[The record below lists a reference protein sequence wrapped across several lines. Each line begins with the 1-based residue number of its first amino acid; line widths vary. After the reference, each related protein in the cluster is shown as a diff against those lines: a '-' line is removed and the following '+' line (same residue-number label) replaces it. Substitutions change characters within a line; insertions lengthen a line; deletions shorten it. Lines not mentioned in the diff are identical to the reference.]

1 MTEQHD
7 PQGAAEPPREES
19 VGETLARARQSLG
32 LSLEDCAQQLKLA
45 PRKIEAMEQ
54 DRFDELPAGTFARG
68 MLRSY
73 AKLLGVDAEALIARG
88 GEQMKGRDTTSSAVS
103 LRPPIPFSEPGKRGN
118 TLYVGLSIAALAL
131 VAWVAWGWQQ
141 ERSAAKLSFV
151 PASALPAPPSPPSQ
165 KGAVVATTASS
176 FTPLQQQAAREEKPA
191 AVAAEPAPATTEP
204 AASEARPDAAA
215 AVAATTAT
223 DSPAAATTSAEATA
237 AAAATRRI
245 ELRFERE
252 SWVEIRGSNGRTLLV
267 SQMHPGG
274 TERVVEGEP
283 PFALVIG
290 NARHVRLAYDGKPVD
305 LAPHIKVEVARL
317 SLP

>member
-32 LSLEDCAQQLKLA
+32 LSVEDCAQQLKLS

-73 AKLLGVDAEALIARG
+73 AKLLGVDAAALIARG
-88 GEQMKGRDTTSSAVS
+88 GEQMKGRDTTASAVS

-118 TLYVGLSIAALAL
+118 ALYVGLSIAALAL

-141 ERSAAKLSFV
+141 ERGAAKLSFV
-151 PASALPAPPSPPSQ
+151 PASALPAPPQ
-165 KGAVVATTASS
+165 QGAVVATAAPS
-176 FTPLQQQAAREEKPA
+176 FTPVQQQAPQEEKPA
-191 AVAAEPAPATTEP
+191 LAASEPAPATTEP
-204 AASEARPDAAA
+204 AATEAQQHAAA
-215 AVAATTAT
+215 AATTAST
-223 DSPAAATTSAEATA
+223 
-237 AAAATRRI
+237 AATRRI

-317 SLP
+317 NLP

>member
-7 PQGAAEPPREES
+7 PQAVEESPREES
-19 VGETLARARQSLG
+19 VGEALARARQSLG
-32 LSLEDCAQQLKLA
+32 LSIEDCAQQLKLA

-118 TLYVGLSIAALAL
+118 VLYVGLSVAALAL

-151 PASALPAPPSPPSQ
+151 PASALPAPPQ
-165 KGAVVATTASS
+165 QGAVVATTASG
-176 FTPLQQQAAREEKPA
+176 FTPVRQKAQEEKPA
-191 AVAAEPAPATTEP
+191 GVASEPAAATTEP
-204 AASEARPDAAA
+204 AATEAQQHAAA
-215 AVAATTAT
+215 SAAAT
-223 DSPAAATTSAEATA
+223 DSPAAATSSAEATSA
-237 AAAATRRI
+237 AGMRRI

-267 SQMHPGG
+267 SQMHAGG

-290 NARHVRLAYDGKPVD
+290 NARHVRLAYEGKRVD